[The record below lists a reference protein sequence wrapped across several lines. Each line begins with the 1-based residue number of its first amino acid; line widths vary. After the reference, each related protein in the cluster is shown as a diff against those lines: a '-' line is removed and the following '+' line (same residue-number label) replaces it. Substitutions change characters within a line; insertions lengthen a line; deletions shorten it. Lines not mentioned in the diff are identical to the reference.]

1 MIAAA
6 RTRIA
11 LVAAALPCIFID
23 QSKMGQ
29 NKKMKMALHEL
40 ECGDN
45 LAPGQ
50 KLIGRVFPG
59 VSKST
64 TKGQAVV
71 SKYIVTG
78 PAFSNILLMECWET
92 IVEIQSRL
100 ACVDGDL
107 VEIQSNSSGNA
118 LWRARDGLWRARDAG
133 WRARDALW
141 RAAVLCGE
149 PETEPDGSRTVG

>member
-11 LVAAALPCIFID
+11 LVAAAVPCIPMD
-23 QSKMGQ
+23 PSKMAKS
-29 NKKMKMALHEL
+29 KKMKMALHEL
-40 ECGDN
+40 EGGDN
-45 LAPGQ
+45 LS
-50 KLIGRVFPG
+50 
-59 VSKST
+59 SKEI
-64 TKGQAVV
+64 V